1 MNASDRYRILQ
12 NIVAQKGIESDL
24 YAELAKAEQMI
35 NMIDQG
41 KMMPPPVPPEITEP
55 IEPPMGQPQQSQP
68 MEGAYDNL

>member
-1 MNASDRYRILQ
+1 MQ

-24 YAELAKAEQMI
+24 YSELAKAEQMI

-41 KMMPPPVPPEITEP
+41 KMVPPPVPPEIAEP
-55 IEPPMGQPQQSQP
+55 IEPPMSQPQQSQP